1 MLACMSIIITDSGIV
16 DTSFKNGTDFQ
27 DANVVYEVLRVID
40 GIPLFL
46 ENHYERLLS
55 SLKIQGWQFE
65 MDYHEFKEEIGRL
78 IELTQKITGNIK
90 FELTHKEGQNTWRLF
105 FIPHSYPT
113 MREYK
118 GGVPVDLLLAERTN
132 PNAKVIQSTIRERA
146 NQLISE
152 KKLYE
157 VLLVDQQNRITEGS
171 RSNVFFVK
179 NGVFYTAPSSMVL
192 VGITRLKV
200 FECLKKLNFRLIEEA
215 IWADQTDQFDAVF
228 LTGTSP
234 KVLPV
239 AKIGNHTF
247 SVSNPFVLALIKEY
261 NAMID
266 NYIKSEKR

>member
-1 MLACMSIIITDSGIV
+1 MNIIITNSGVV
-16 DTSFKNGTDFQ
+16 DTSLRNGTDFQ
-27 DANVVYEVLRVID
+27 DVIVVYEVLRVID
-40 GIPLFL
+40 SIPLFL

-65 MDYHEFKEEIGRL
+65 MDCHEFKVEIGRL
-78 IELTQKITGNIK
+78 VVLNHRITGNIK
-90 FELTHKEGQNTWRLF
+90 FELTQKEGRNTWRLF

-118 GGVPVDLLLAERTN
+118 AGVRVDLLLAERTN

-152 KKLYE
+152 KRLYE
-157 VLLVDQQNRITEGS
+157 VLLVDHQNRITEGS
-171 RSNVFFVK
+171 RSNVFFVR

-192 VGITRLKV
+192 VGITRVKV
-200 FECLKKLNFRLIEEA
+200 FECLKKLNFSLIEEA
-215 IWADQTDQFDAVF
+215 ILADQTDQFDAVF

-234 KVLPV
+234 KILPV
-239 AKIGNHTF
+239 AKIGNQTF
-247 SVSNPFVLALIKEY
+247 SVSNPFVLALIEEY

>member
-1 MLACMSIIITDSGIV
+1 MIITNSGIV
-16 DTSFKNGTDFQ
+16 DTSFENEIDFH
-27 DANVVYEVLRVID
+27 DTNVVYEVLRVID

-78 IELTQKITGNIK
+78 IELNQKIIGNIK

-113 MREYK
+113 VVEYK
-118 GGVPVDLLLAERTN
+118 AGVPVDLLLAERAN

-179 NGVFYTAPSSMVL
+179 NGVFYTAPSSIVL

-200 FECLKKLNFRLIEEA
+200 FECLKKLNYSLIEEA
-215 IWADQTDQFDAVF
+215 ILAVQTNQFDAVF

-239 AKIGNHTF
+239 AKIGNQTF
-247 SVSNPFVLALIKEY
+247 SVSNPFVLALIEEY

-266 NYIKSEKR
+266 NYMKNEKR